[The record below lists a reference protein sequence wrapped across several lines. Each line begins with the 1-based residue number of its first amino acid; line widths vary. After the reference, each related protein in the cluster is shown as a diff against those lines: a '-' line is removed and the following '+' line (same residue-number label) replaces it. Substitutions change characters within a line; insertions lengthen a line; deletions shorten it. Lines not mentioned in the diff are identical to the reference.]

1 MRFPTLV
8 FWFFSLVL
16 FLLPCLGF
24 LAVKLA
30 GWAMGFSVSC
40 KGFLLAAA
48 MLVAG
53 WWMLYLYGHRV
64 GRFQCEVRRADV
76 AIRVPQSFEG
86 YRIVHIS
93 DLHLDGW
100 IGHADLLRKRVEQI
114 NALRPDLV
122 CFTGDLVS
130 LSSQEIEPFVPILKG
145 IHARDGVVSVLGNHD
160 YLPYARHLSPKER
173 QLEVERI
180 IHTQREQLGWK
191 LLLNDHII
199 VTRTGESLAILGCEN
214 HSVGVHQVVKRGN
227 LAKTMNGTEGMTRIL
242 LTHDPSH
249 WRAEVVGQTDIAL
262 TLSGHTHAMQLRIL
276 GHTPS
281 SFLFPECD
289 GLYEEGGQWL
299 YVNIGLGGTLPMRI
313 GATPEITLITLT
325 PLRNMPDGNRNFT
338 CNTFQS
344 RIRRKYRIPVFP
356 THHPFQFFRK
366 SISQCNLKNR
376 QTSI

>member
-1 MRFPTLV
+1 M
-8 FWFFSLVL
+8 
-16 FLLPCLGF
+16 
-24 LAVKLA
+24 
-30 GWAMGFSVSC
+30 
-40 KGFLLAAA
+40 
-48 MLVAG
+48 
-53 WWMLYLYGHRV
+53 
-64 GRFQCEVRRADV
+64 
-76 AIRVPQSFEG
+76 
-86 YRIVHIS
+86 
-93 DLHLDGW
+93 
-100 IGHADLLRKRVEQI
+100 
-114 NALRPDLV
+114 
-122 CFTGDLVS
+122 
-130 LSSQEIEPFVPILKG
+130 PILKG

-199 VTRTGESLAILGCEN
+199 VTRAGESLAILGCEN

-325 PLRNMPDGNRNFT
+325 PLRTPPCPPRDT
-338 CNTFQS
+338 PQ
-344 RIRRKYRIPVFP
+344 
-356 THHPFQFFRK
+356 
-366 SISQCNLKNR
+366 
-376 QTSI
+376 

>member
-1 MRFPTLV
+1 
-8 FWFFSLVL
+8 
-16 FLLPCLGF
+16 
-24 LAVKLA
+24 
-30 GWAMGFSVSC
+30 
-40 KGFLLAAA
+40 

-100 IGHADLLRKRVEQI
+100 FGHADLLRKRVEQI

-130 LSSQEIEPFVPILKG
+130 LSSQEIDPFVPILKG

-191 LLLNDHII
+191 LLLNDHIT
-199 VTRTGESLAILGCEN
+199 VTRAGESLAILGCEN
-214 HSVGVHQVVKRGN
+214 HSGYDTHPADPRPQS
-227 LAKTMNGTEGMTRIL
+227 LACGGGGPNR
-242 LTHDPSH
+242 HCAH
-249 WRAEVVGQTDIAL
+249 
-262 TLSGHTHAMQLRIL
+262 TLRPHSRHAVA
-276 GHTPS
+276 H
-281 SFLFPECD
+281 
-289 GLYEEGGQWL
+289 
-299 YVNIGLGGTLPMRI
+299 I
-313 GATPEITLITLT
+313 GAHALQ
-325 PLRNMPDGNRNFT
+325 F
-338 CNTFQS
+338 S
-344 RIRRKYRIPVFP
+344 FP
-356 THHPFQFFRK
+356 RMRW
-366 SISQCNLKNR
+366 SL
-376 QTSI
+376 